1 MRQYIVDAFTNEL
14 FKGNPAAVCI
24 LDEWISE
31 ELMQKIAI
39 ENNLS
44 ETAFAVKTS
53 DYYHIRWFTPGG
65 EVDLCGH
72 ASLATAYV
80 ILNFYENTSE
90 VHFKTND
97 NVDLT
102 VKKTN
107 ELYEME
113 FPAYDLKKIDISEE
127 IINALG
133 VKPKEVFKSRDL
145 LCVFDN
151 ANDIINFKPDLD
163 KLEKL
168 DALLVHISAEGN
180 DYDCVSRSFAPRLNI
195 SEDPVCGSGHCHIA
209 PYWSKILNKSEIIAY
224 QASERSGVLHCRVS
238 EDKVFLAGEA
248 VLFSICE
255 LKV

>member
-1 MRQYIVDAFTNEL
+1 MRQYIVDAFTNKL

-31 ELMQKIAI
+31 DLMQKIAV

-44 ETAFAVKTS
+44 ETAFAVKNH

-80 ILNFYENTSE
+80 ILNFYENASE

-97 NVDLT
+97 DVDLT
-102 VKKTN
+102 VQKTGQ
-107 ELYEME
+107 LYEME
-113 FPAYDLKKIDISEE
+113 FPAYDLKKVEINDE
-127 IINALG
+127 IIDALG
-133 VKPKEVFKSRDL
+133 VKPKEAYKSRDL
-145 LCVFDN
+145 LFVFVN
-151 ANDIINFKPDLD
+151 FKDIVNFKPDLE

-168 DALLVHISAEGN
+168 DGLLVHITARGD

-209 PYWSKILNKSEIIAY
+209 PYWSRTLNKNEIIAY
-224 QASERSGVLHCRVS
+224 QASRRSGVLHCRVS

-248 VLFSICE
+248 VLFSTCE
-255 LKV
+255 LRV